1 MMEGMAMARAGEDVD
16 TGVHRSYRGV
26 PAADRVA
33 ARRASLLTAG
43 LELLGTRGV
52 AGTRVEDVCAEAGL
66 TRRYFY
72 ESFSSF
78 EEFTNAV
85 LDKVIADLTEIIVP
99 VVAESGWRHPRP
111 GIEAFC
117 TTILDDPRL
126 TRLIVVELHSGQL
139 VSRRAE
145 LIDLAVDLWLA
156 ADPET
161 DKDPKYLASQRL
173 LAHSMAGVVFEV
185 ALAWVA
191 GRIELSQQEV
201 IDHFVRVFERITPRQ
216 RGASAEE
223 SHQVSPPVGQA
234 RR

>member
-1 MMEGMAMARAGEDVD
+1 MIRSMTSTGVREDAE
-16 TGVHRSYRGV
+16 TGVHRSYRGI

-33 ARRASLLTAG
+33 ARRDGLLAAG

-52 AGTRVEDVCAEAGL
+52 SDTRVEDVCAEAGL

-85 LDKVIADLTEIIVP
+85 LDKAIADLTEIVVP
-99 VVAESGWRHPRP
+99 VVAESGWRRPRP

-117 TTILDDPRL
+117 KTILDDPRL
-126 TRLIVVELHSGQL
+126 TRLIVVELHSGEL

-156 ADPET
+156 SDPAT

-201 IDHFVRVFERITPRQ
+201 IDHFVRIFERITPRQ
-216 RGASAEE
+216 EGPS
-223 SHQVSPPVGQA
+223 SSG
-234 RR
+234 

>member
-1 MMEGMAMARAGEDVD
+1 MTMTRVGPDAVADA
-16 TGVHRSYRGV
+16 GVHRSYRGI
-26 PAADRVA
+26 PAAERVA

-78 EEFTNAV
+78 EEFTHAV
-85 LDKVIADLTEIIVP
+85 LDKVIADLTAIVVP
-99 VVAESGWRHPRP
+99 VVAESGWRNPRP

-117 TTILDDPRL
+117 TTILNDPRL

-145 LIDLAVDLWLA
+145 LIDLAVDLWLSS
-156 ADPET
+156 DPET
-161 DKDPKYLASQRL
+161 DKDPRHLASQRL

-185 ALAWVA
+185 ALAWVN
-191 GRIELSQQEV
+191 GRIDVTQQDV
-201 IDHFVRVFERITPRQ
+201 IDHFVRIFERITPR
-216 RGASAEE
+216 RNR
-223 SHQVSPPVGQA
+223 PPA
-234 RR
+234 AD